1 MNNSTSHEENHLK
14 VLRLLEGNPHMNQR
28 DLADSLGV
36 SLGKVNYCIKALID
50 KGLIKIQNFRSSNNK
65 LAYAY
70 LLTPLGIT
78 EKANLTG
85 RFLKYKLAEYERLNA
100 EIQLLKREIDCAK
113 IKDLSDTEGGPL
125 SENKGS
131 HA

>member
-1 MNNSTSHEENHLK
+1 
-14 VLRLLEGNPHMNQR
+14 MNQR

-36 SLGKVNYCIKALID
+36 SLGKVNYCIKALLD
-50 KGLIKIQNFRSSNNK
+50 KGLIKMQNFRSNRNK

-85 RFLKYKLAEYERLNA
+85 RFLKYKLAEYELLHA
-100 EIQLLKREIDCAK
+100 EIQLLKREIDSTKMA
-113 IKDLSDTEGGPL
+113 DVSDVSVEPVK
-125 SENKGS
+125 EDKGS
-131 HA
+131 HV

>member
-1 MNNSTSHEENHLK
+1 
-14 VLRLLEGNPHMNQR
+14 MNQR

-113 IKDLSDTEGGPL
+113 VQDSSDTDGVLP